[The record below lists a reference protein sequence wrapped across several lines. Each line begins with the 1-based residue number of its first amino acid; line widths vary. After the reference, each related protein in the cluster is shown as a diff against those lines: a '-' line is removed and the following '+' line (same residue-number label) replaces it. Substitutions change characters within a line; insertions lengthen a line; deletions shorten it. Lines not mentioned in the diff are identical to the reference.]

1 MMTMYEAQSSL
12 RSREVRSKYA
22 HDVGWFTPFIVFMDN
37 RPKLAALR
45 PRCFSTNL
53 GVGRKHHQSPQGPPV
68 NSKSR
73 GNESRDK
80 YN

>member
-12 RSREVRSKYA
+12 QNREVRSKYI

-37 RPKLAALR
+37 RPKRITLHAR
-45 PRCFSTNL
+45 FFITNL
-53 GVGRKHHQSPQGPPV
+53 GIGKRCNRGPQGPPV
-68 NSKSR
+68 NSKPR
-73 GNESRDK
+73 GNESKDK